1 MAMRIGVLT
10 GGGDAP
16 GLNGVIRAVVRTA
29 TLRYHWK
36 VLGIF
41 DGFEGL
47 MGKTNT
53 KELTPWNTR
62 GILFRGGTI
71 LGTTNRGNPFAVK
84 VTEKGKQVEKD
95 LSDSVIRNMKKLRID
110 AIIVIGGDGSLNIAQ
125 KFFKKGI
132 KVIGVPKTIDNDLSA
147 THLTFGFRTAVE
159 TATGA
164 LDKLHTTA
172 ESHHRVI
179 VVEVMGRY
187 AGWIALE
194 AGIAGSADVIL
205 IPEIP
210 HNMEKVCCKIL
221 ERKKANCNSSI
232 VVVAE
237 GAKPLGG
244 EMAVLEKDSSGY
256 ALRLGGVGHAVAD
269 GITKAT
275 GMDVRV
281 TVLGHLQRGGS
292 PCAADRILA
301 TRYGVKAVE
310 LIAGKKFGHMV
321 SYMPPDITSVPLVQ
335 AIRKM
340 KFVDPQ
346 GEIVLAAESVGV
358 SFGR

>member
-1 MAMRIGVLT
+1 MRIGVLT

-29 TLRYHWK
+29 TLKYGWT
-36 VLGIF
+36 VIGIF

-47 MGKTNT
+47 TGKTNT
-53 KELTPWNTR
+53 KKLAPWNTR

-71 LGTTNRGNPFAVK
+71 LGTTNRGNPFAAK
-84 VTEKGKQVEKD
+84 VMEKGRLTEKD
-95 LSDSVIRNMKKLRID
+95 LSDTVIKNIRKLRLD
-110 AIIVIGGDGSLNIAQ
+110 AIIVIGGDGTLTIAN
-125 KFFKKGI
+125 KLFKKGI
-132 KVIGVPKTIDNDLSA
+132 NVIGVPKTIDNDLSA
-147 THLTFGFRTAVE
+147 THVTFGFRTAVE
-159 TATGA
+159 TATDA
-164 LDKLHTTA
+164 LDRLHTTA
-172 ESHHRVI
+172 ESHHRVM

-210 HNMEKVCCKIL
+210 YDMNAVSNKII

-244 EMAVLEKDSSGY
+244 EMTVIERDSSGY
-256 ALRLGGVGHAVAD
+256 ALRLGGVGNTVATA
-269 GITKAT
+269 IRKAT
-275 GMDVRV
+275 GMDVRI
-281 TVLGHLQRGGS
+281 TVLGYVQRGGS

-301 TRYGVKAVE
+301 TQYGVKAVE
-310 LIAGKKFGHMV
+310 LVARKKFGHMV
-321 SYMPPDITSVPLVQ
+321 SYKPPEITSVPIEK
-335 AIRKM
+335 AIRKL
-340 KFVDPQ
+340 KLVDPDSGMVQ
-346 GEIVLAAESVGV
+346 TAESIGV
-358 SFGR
+358 SFGK

>member
-1 MAMRIGVLT
+1 MRIGVLT

-16 GLNGVIRAVVRTA
+16 GLNGVIRAIVRSA
-29 TLRYHWK
+29 TLKYGWT
-36 VLGIF
+36 VIGIF

-47 MGKTNT
+47 LGKMNT
-53 KELTPWNTR
+53 KELRPWNTR
-62 GILFRGGTI
+62 GILSRGGTI

-84 VTEKGKQVEKD
+84 VREKGKPTEKD
-95 LSDSVIRNMKKLRID
+95 LSDAAIENIRKLRLD
-110 AIIVIGGDGSLNIAQ
+110 ALVVIGGDGSLAIANRL
-125 KFFKKGI
+125 FRKG
-132 KVIGVPKTIDNDLSA
+132 VPVVGVPKTIDNDLSE
-147 THLTFGFRTAVE
+147 THVTFGFTTAVE
-159 TATGA
+159 TATEA

-172 ESHHRVI
+172 ESHHRVM

-210 HNMEKVCCKIL
+210 YDMDRVCRKIA
-221 ERKKANCNSSI
+221 ERKQVHCCSSI

-237 GAKPLGG
+237 GARPLHGK
-244 EMAVLEKDSSGY
+244 MAVIERDPSGY
-256 ALRLGGVGHAVAD
+256 AIRFSGAAAAVGD
-269 GITKAT
+269 GIRQQT

-281 TVLGHLQRGGS
+281 TVLGHVQRGGS

-301 TRYGVKAVE
+301 TQYGVKAVE
-310 LIAGKKFGHMV
+310 LVFRKRFGHMV
-321 SYMPPDITSVPLVQ
+321 AYKPPEITSVPIGKAV
-335 AIRKM
+335 RKI
-340 KFVDPQ
+340 KLVDPDS
-346 GEIVLAAESVGV
+346 EMVRAAESIGV